1 LTSLRTG
8 VRLRPRLVDYVFVV
22 AMCGLALALTLALGG
37 HGRSFFVFYGAAIIV
52 SAWRGGWRCA
62 VLAAVL
68 VLLDQAYM
76 GFPPLV
82 TVLSSSIFVVR
93 LGALTALV
101 ACTTIISSCLSESIR
116 RNRQLLAQEREARAA
131 AELATATAQE
141 GEAKF
146 RSLFENSLDAIFL
159 TISDG
164 AIAGANSAACALFR
178 MTEEELCGTGEG
190 LFQRDDPHHAS
201 FLEQRARTGKMTG
214 ELSWIRRDGSKFT
227 AEVSSVILGGEP
239 PRSFVV
245 LRDITQRKAAEEA
258 LRANEERIHAIV
270 GSAMDAIIS
279 INEQQRII
287 VFNRAAEKIFR
298 CAASEAL
305 GSPLDRFIPAEYRTV
320 HQEHIRKFAENGL
333 TTCSVQAPRTLKAV
347 RSNGEEFPV
356 EIAVSRVQAGKERIY
371 TAILRDITR
380 RNRAEEG
387 LRTSQEQMRALAAR
401 VQSVAEEERLRI
413 SRELHDQLGQ
423 ALTAIKMDLDWLAR
437 KHKPGEEAWTEQ
449 IQDTLQLVD
458 STIGLVRKLS
468 TELRPAIL
476 DTCGLSAALELQAEE
491 FRRRTGIPCSVQ
503 APESRIGLSPEQRIT
518 VFRICQEV
526 LTNIAR
532 HAGASQVD
540 VTFEGTGAHAVF
552 TVKDDGKGFNIDKL
566 DPRRSLGI
574 LGMRERALMAGGML
588 DIRSAPGAGT
598 QITLRIPLNSG
609 TIGAEQN

>member
-1 LTSLRTG
+1 
-8 VRLRPRLVDYVFVV
+8 
-22 AMCGLALALTLALGG
+22 
-37 HGRSFFVFYGAAIIV
+37 
-52 SAWRGGWRCA
+52 
-62 VLAAVL
+62 
-68 VLLDQAYM
+68 
-76 GFPPLV
+76 
-82 TVLSSSIFVVR
+82 
-93 LGALTALV
+93 
-101 ACTTIISSCLSESIR
+101 
-116 RNRQLLAQEREARAA
+116 
-131 AELATATAQE
+131 
-141 GEAKF
+141 
-146 RSLFENSLDAIFL
+146 
-159 TISDG
+159 
-164 AIAGANSAACALFR
+164 
-178 MTEEELCGTGEG
+178 MTEEELCSAGNG
-190 LFQRDDPHHAS
+190 LFQRDDAHHAS

-214 ELSWIRRDGSKFT
+214 ELSWSRRDGSKFT

-258 LRANEERIHAIV
+258 LRANEERMHGV
-270 GSAMDAIIS
+270 VSSAMDAIIS
-279 INEQQRII
+279 VNEQQRII

-305 GSPLDRFIPAEYRTV
+305 GSPLDRFIPAEYRAV
-320 HQEHIRKFAENGL
+320 HQQHIRKFAETGR
-333 TTCSVQAPRTLKAV
+333 TACSAQAPRTLKAV
-347 RSNGEEFPV
+347 RSNGEEFPI

-380 RNRAEEG
+380 RTQAEEG

-437 KHKPGEEAWTEQ
+437 KHEPGEEAWTEQ
-449 IQDTLQLVD
+449 IRDTLQLVD

-491 FRRRTGIPCSVQ
+491 FRRRTGIPCCVQ
-503 APESRIGLSPEQRIT
+503 APQDRIGLSPAQRIT

-532 HAGASQVD
+532 HARASRVE

-552 TVKDDGKGFNIDKL
+552 TIKDDGKGFNIDKL

-588 DIRSAPGAGT
+588 EIRSAPGAGT

-609 TIGAEQN
+609 RIGAEEN